1 MDTGA
6 AAVQLVQD
14 WLAEHEAGIGAAAVP
29 VPTEFNGTMMQWF
42 HWYGEADGQHWR
54 RLKEAVPELAK
65 AGITGLW
72 LPPATKG
79 GSQWDVGYGIYDLF
93 DLGEFDQKG
102 TIATKY
108 GTRAELEAEI
118 GRAHV

>member
-1 MDTGA
+1 MAVLHDKLKQQVLDAERDPAVNTGE
-6 AAVQLVQD
+6 AAVQLVQE
-14 WLAEHEAGIGAAAVP
+14 WLTTNEQEIGAEAVP

-54 RLKEAVPELAK
+54 RLKEAAPELAK

-79 GSQWDVGYGIYDLF
+79 GSKWDVGYGIYDH
-93 DLGEFDQKG
+93 GG
-102 TIATKY
+102 
-108 GTRAELEAEI
+108 
-118 GRAHV
+118 H